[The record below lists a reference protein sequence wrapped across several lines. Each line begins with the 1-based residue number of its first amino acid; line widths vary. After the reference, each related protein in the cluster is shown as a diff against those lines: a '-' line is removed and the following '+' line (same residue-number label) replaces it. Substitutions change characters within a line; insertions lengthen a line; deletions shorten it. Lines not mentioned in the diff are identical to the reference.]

1 MFKFLILEV
10 KISSYFQ
17 ILSIKMTWGVKN
29 ADSMDAVLLFESESG
44 ESSEKS
50 FVSIRYRYSDRSE
63 KHWFRPCVHKGIVV

>member
-50 FVSIRYRYSDRSE
+50 FVSIRHRYSKTALKNTGLDLV
-63 KHWFRPCVHKGIVV
+63 CIGV

>member
-1 MFKFLILEV
+1 
-10 KISSYFQ
+10 
-17 ILSIKMTWGVKN
+17 MTWGVKN